1 MHELITKLKNAKYCI
16 AFTGAGSST
25 LSGIRDF
32 RGKNGIYTEFDA
44 ERIFSIDYFMHSPS
58 EFYHHAKNFFYSLD
72 EKEPN
77 IVHTECA
84 RMEKMDIIKRVITQN
99 IDMLH
104 QKAGSKD
111 VIEVHG
117 SPLIHTC
124 LSCHKEFTFKQ
135 VQSMLESVE
144 IPYCDT
150 CNGII
155 KPNVTFFGEPL
166 PVNAI
171 NEAILESRSADLMLV
186 LGSSLVVQPAAS
198 LPVYTVQNG
207 GKIVIVNNQPT
218 PLDNL
223 AALRYESL
231 EDVFGFLRNNLALL
245 NNL

>member
-1 MHELITKLKNAKYCI
+1 MHELITKLKNAKHCV

-32 RGKNGIYTEFDA
+32 RGKNGIYKEYDA
-44 ERIFSIDYFMHSPS
+44 EKIFSIHYFMQNPS
-58 EFYHHAKNFFYSLD
+58 EFYKIAKTFFYNLD

-77 IVHTECA
+77 IIHTECA
-84 RMEKMDIIKRVITQN
+84 RLEKMGIIKRVITQN

-124 LSCHKEFTFKQ
+124 LSCHKEFTFTQ
-135 VQSMLESVE
+135 VQSMLESAEV
-144 IPYCDT
+144 PYCDS

-166 PVNAI
+166 PMNAI
-171 NEAILESRSADLMLV
+171 NDAINESQSADLMIV
-186 LGSSLVVQPAAS
+186 LGSTLVVQPAAS
-198 LPVYTVQNG
+198 LPVYTFQNEG
-207 GKIVIVNNQPT
+207 DIVIVNNQPT
-218 PLDNL
+218 PLDTI

-231 EDVFGFLRNNLALL
+231 EEVFEFLRDNLA
-245 NNL
+245 

>member
-1 MHELITKLKNAKYCI
+1 MYELITKLKNAKYCI

-32 RGKNGIYTEFDA
+32 RGKNGIYKEYDA

-58 EFYHHAKNFFYSLD
+58 EFYTIARNFFYSLD

-77 IVHTECA
+77 IIHTECA
-84 RMEKMDIIKRVITQN
+84 RLEHMGIIKRIITQN

-117 SPLIHTC
+117 SPCIHTC
-124 LSCHKEFTFKQ
+124 LSCYKEFTFKQ
-135 VQSMLESVE
+135 VQSMLESAE
-144 IPYCDT
+144 APCCDA

-186 LGSSLVVQPAAS
+186 LGSTLVVQPAAS
-198 LPVYTVQNG
+198 LPVYTVQSG
-207 GKIVIVNNQPT
+207 GEIVIVNNQPT

-223 AALRYESL
+223 ASLRYENL
-231 EDVFGFLRNNLALL
+231 EDVFDFLNKNLA
-245 NNL
+245 